1 VTYRVLWPAMRWP
14 DGGAIEQAS
23 LSDLGRAEFCS
34 GFDGVSDEQWENC
47 DAVVSYVDVPEPHRS
62 RMQRCRV
69 FVTPS
74 VGFDR
79 IDLAYWGARGV
90 PVCNVPDYG
99 TMEVADHA
107 IALMLSLMKGIT
119 FHTRELKADPKGHW
133 RPALN
138 PFGKRLS
145 TCVFGIVGLGRIGT
159 AAALRAKAFGMDV
172 VFFDP
177 YLENGRDLALGIRR
191 ATALT
196 DLFAESDVVS
206 LHLPLSAETRN
217 IIDASVLAHS
227 KRGLILIN
235 TARGP
240 LVDLDALHDALRD
253 DRVQAAGLD
262 VLPDEPPNPD
272 HPLIRAWAANE
283 AWVDHRLVITP
294 HSAFFTPESVYD
306 MRYKGGEVAL
316 AYLHEGRLQNCVNG
330 RFLVTAMPSGTG

>member
-14 DGGAIEQAS
+14 DGGAIERAS
-23 LSDLGRAEFCS
+23 LGALGQAEFCT
-34 GFDGVSDEQWENC
+34 GFDTVSDEQWANC
-47 DAVVSYVDVPEPHRS
+47 DAVVSYVDVPEPYRS
-62 RMQRCRV
+62 RMRKCRV

-119 FHTRELKADPKGHW
+119 FHTRELKADPRGNW

-145 TCVFGIVGLGRIGT
+145 ACVSGIVGLGRIGT
-159 AAALRAKAFGMDV
+159 ATALRAKAFGMDV

-191 ATALT
+191 VHSLAE
-196 DLFAESDVVS
+196 LFAQSDVVS

-217 IIDASVLAHS
+217 LIDATVLAHS
-227 KRGLILIN
+227 KAGLILIN

-240 LVDLDALHDALRD
+240 LVDLDALHQAMRD

-262 VLPDEPPNPD
+262 VLPDEPANPD

-283 AWVDHRLVITP
+283 PWIDHRLVVTP
-294 HSAFFTPESVYD
+294 HSAFFTPESVFD
-306 MRYKGGEVAL
+306 MRHKGGEVAL
-316 AYLHEGRLQNCVNG
+316 AYLHEHRLQNCVNG
-330 RFLVTAMPSGTG
+330 HFVAATVPAAAG